1 MSEFKETNGLKT
13 KVEGQDLIIER
24 IFHAPRHLVFQA
36 FSKSEQLAS
45 WWGPKGWKTENR
57 EFTFE
62 PNGVWHYGMRCDDQS
77 QGDFYGMESWGK
89 AVFREIVPLEKIVY
103 VDSFSDEE
111 GNKVENMPEMLI
123 TLTFVDQDDQTK
135 LIMRNQFAS
144 IETLQQVMD
153 MGVVEGVASQMTCL
167 DDHLEEKK

>member
-1 MSEFKETNGLKT
+1 MSGFNEANGLST
-13 KVEGQDLIIER
+13 KVDGRDLIIER
-24 IFHAPRHLVFQA
+24 ILQAPRHLVFQA
-36 FSKSEQLAS
+36 FSESEQLAN
-45 WWGPKGWKTENR
+45 WWGPRGWKTENR

-62 PNGVWHYGMRCDDQS
+62 PHGVWHYGMRCNDQD

-89 AVFREIVPLEKIVY
+89 AVFREIVAPEKIVY

-111 GNKVENMPEMLI
+111 GNEVESMPEMLI
-123 TLTFVDQDDQTK
+123 TLTFVDQGDQTK

-144 IETLQQVMD
+144 VENLQQVMD
-153 MGVVEGVASQMTCL
+153 MGVVEGVASQMDCL

>member
-1 MSEFKETNGLKT
+1 MSEFKETNGVKT
-13 KVEGQDLIIER
+13 KVEGRELIIER
-24 IFHAPRHLVFQA
+24 VLHAPRHLVFQA
-36 FSKSEQLAS
+36 FSESERLAS

-57 EFTFE
+57 EFAFE
-62 PNGVWHYGMRCDDQS
+62 PNGVWHYGMRCDDKS

-89 AVFREIVPLEKIVY
+89 AVFREIVPLDKIVY

-111 GNKVENMPEMLI
+111 GNKVENMPDMLI
-123 TLTFVDQDDQTK
+123 TLTFVDQGEQTK

-144 IETLQQVMD
+144 VETLQQVMD
-153 MGVVEGVASQMTCL
+153 MGVVEGVASQMACL